1 MTDFLEEWANA
12 SEANAKLCAQ
22 ERLITQTTEEIWRIL
37 EETNISKADLA
48 KKMGV
53 TKGHIS
59 QILNGSRNMTLR
71 TLADIC
77 FALDCQPMLRLEL
90 KPKEQEIGQEA
101 LPGKTS
107 NLRYIKRSST
117 AG

>member
-1 MTDFLEEWANA
+1 
-12 SEANAKLCAQ
+12 
-22 ERLITQTTEEIWRIL
+22 L

-59 QILNGSRNMTLR
+59 QTLKGSRNMTLR

-77 FALDCQPMLRLEL
+77 FALDCQPTLRLEL
-90 KPKEQEIGQEA
+90 KPNNLK
-101 LPGKTS
+101 PGNRENS
-107 NLRYIKRSST
+107 ANGLRIVSPPTPIAHLLESDNP
-117 AG
+117 